1 MSLGVASCA
10 KGNTGREA
18 PSTTSY
24 AMADVRDDGIDVPS
38 YKVIMAS
45 STHSPLRTVAGLIV
59 MAAIMVAAF
68 YGLSK
73 VLREVSFHEVEQA
86 MSRIG
91 WGRIAL
97 ATLFGAASYLVL
109 TGYDVIALRTIGR
122 PLPWRQAA
130 KASFVSYNLS
140 HNLGFAVLTGAVA
153 RFRIYSAAG
162 LGVADIAKITV
173 LTGVSFW
180 IGVLLT
186 LGLCL
191 VFIPDVSSLAGYEMG
206 WATQAAIG
214 LVIVDLNV
222 MYLIVLSRGMKEI
235 GFRSWRV
242 PLPSAGL
249 GLVQCGLSVL
259 DLVFA
264 ASVLA
269 VLMPSLDAAG
279 WTQVLVAYVAA
290 FVTVMITH
298 TPGGAGVL
306 ELVVV
311 TLVPDVAKAEVI
323 AALILFRLVYHI
335 GPFLLA
341 VGLFASHEVSA
352 RRRKALHSTP

>member
-1 MSLGVASCA
+1 
-10 KGNTGREA
+10 
-18 PSTTSY
+18 
-24 AMADVRDDGIDVPS
+24 
-38 YKVIMAS
+38 MAS
-45 STHSPLRTVAGLIV
+45 STSSPLKTTISVVIMV
-59 MAAIMVAAF
+59 AIMVAAF
-68 YGLSK
+68 HGLSK
-73 VLREVSFHEVEQA
+73 VLGEVSYDQIRAA
-86 MSRIG
+86 MSRVG

-97 ATLFGAASYLVL
+97 AATFGMASYLVL

-122 PLPWRQAA
+122 PLAWRQAA

-153 RFRIYSAAG
+153 RFRIYSVAG
-162 LGVADIAKITV
+162 LGVADIAKITL

-191 VFIPDVSSLAGYEMG
+191 ILIPDVAALAGYSMSHG
-206 WATQAAIG
+206 AQAAIG
-214 LVIVDLNV
+214 VAIVGLNGL
-222 MYLIVLSRGMKEI
+222 YLAILSRGMKEI
-235 GFRSWRV
+235 GFRRWRV
-242 PLPSAGL
+242 PLPTARL
-249 GLVQCGLSVL
+249 GLAQCGLSVL

-269 VLMPSLDAAG
+269 VLMPSLDASLYP
-279 WTQVLVAYVAA
+279 QVLVAYVAA
-290 FVTVMITH
+290 FVSVMITH

-311 TLVPDVAKAEVI
+311 TLVPGIDKAETI

-341 VGLFASHEVSA
+341 VGLLVSHEVAS
-352 RRRKALHSTP
+352 RRRADPVPDAEVMTGAVHPTT

>member
-1 MSLGVASCA
+1 
-10 KGNTGREA
+10 
-18 PSTTSY
+18 
-24 AMADVRDDGIDVPS
+24 
-38 YKVIMAS
+38 MAS
-45 STHSPLRTVAGLIV
+45 STSSPLKTAISVV
-59 MAAIMVAAF
+59 IMVAIMAAAF
-68 YGLSK
+68 HGLSK
-73 VLREVSFHEVEQA
+73 VLSEVSYDEIKAA
-86 MSRIG
+86 MSRVG

-97 ATLFGAASYLVL
+97 AALFGAGSYLVL
-109 TGYDVIALRTIGR
+109 TGYDVIALRTIER

-162 LGVADIAKITV
+162 LGVADIAKITL

-180 IGVLLT
+180 IGVLLM

-191 VFIPDVSSLAGYEMG
+191 IMIPDVAALAGYSMSHG
-206 WATQAAIG
+206 AQATIGIAIVG
-214 LVIVDLNV
+214 LNAL
-222 MYLIVLSRGMKEI
+222 YLAILSRGLKEI
-235 GFRSWRV
+235 GFRRWRV
-242 PLPSAGL
+242 PLPTARL
-249 GLVQCGLSVL
+249 GLAQCGLSVL

-269 VLMPSLDAAG
+269 VLMPSLDVSLYP
-279 WTQVLVAYVAA
+279 QVLVAYVAA
-290 FVTVMITH
+290 FVSVMITH

-311 TLVPDVAKAEVI
+311 TLVPGVDKAETI

-341 VGLFASHEVSA
+341 VALLVSHEVSH
-352 RRRKALHSTP
+352 RRRLGMQTDRNASAAGISPVA

>member
-1 MSLGVASCA
+1 MIAGGDA
-10 KGNTGREA
+10 GR
-18 PSTTSY
+18 
-24 AMADVRDDGIDVPS
+24 DPS
-38 YKVIMAS
+38 YNASMAS
-45 STHSPLRTVAGLIV
+45 SASSPLKTAISVV
-59 MAAIMVAAF
+59 IMVAIMTAAF
-68 YGLSK
+68 HGLSK
-73 VLREVSFHEVEQA
+73 VLNEVSYEQVTAA
-86 MSRIG
+86 MSRVG

-97 ATLFGAASYLVL
+97 AAAFGAASYLVL

-162 LGVADIAKITV
+162 LGVADIAKITL

-180 IGVLLT
+180 IGVILM

-191 VFIPDVSSLAGYEMG
+191 ILIPDVASLAGYSMSHAAQ
-206 WATQAAIG
+206 ATIG
-214 LVIVDLNV
+214 LGIIGLNGL
-222 MYLIVLSRGMKEI
+222 YLRILSKGMKEI

-242 PLPSAGL
+242 PLPTARL
-249 GLVQCGLSVL
+249 GLAQCGLSVL

-269 VLMPSLDAAG
+269 VLMPSLDPSLYP
-279 WTQVLVAYVAA
+279 QVLVAYVAA
-290 FVTVMITH
+290 FVSVMITH

-311 TLVPDVAKAEVI
+311 TLVPDVDKAETI
-323 AALILFRLVYHI
+323 AALILFRIIYHI

-341 VGLFASHEVSA
+341 VGLLVSHEVSS
-352 RRRKALHSTP
+352 RRRQNATPGRGVIATGIRPLA

>member
-1 MSLGVASCA
+1 
-10 KGNTGREA
+10 
-18 PSTTSY
+18 
-24 AMADVRDDGIDVPS
+24 
-38 YKVIMAS
+38 
-45 STHSPLRTVAGLIV
+45 

-68 YGLSK
+68 HGLSK
-73 VLREVSFHEVEQA
+73 VLREVSFEEVEQA
-86 MSRIG
+86 MYRVG

-97 ATLFGAASYLVL
+97 AALFGAASYLVL
-109 TGYDVIALRTIGR
+109 TGYDVIALRTIDR

-162 LGVADIAKITV
+162 LSVADIARITV

-180 IGVLLT
+180 IGVLLM

-191 VFIPDVSSLAGYEMG
+191 VLIPDVSSLAGYQMG
-206 WATQAAIG
+206 WGTQAAIG
-214 LVIVDLNV
+214 LMIVNINV
-222 MYLIVLSRGMKEI
+222 LYLIVLSRGLREI

-242 PLPSAGL
+242 PLPTVRL
-249 GLVQCGLSVL
+249 GIAQCGLSVL
-259 DLVFA
+259 DLLFA

-279 WTQVLVAYVAA
+279 WSQVLVAYVAA

-323 AALILFRLVYHI
+323 AALILFRIVYHI

-341 VGLFASHEVSA
+341 VGLLVSHEVYGK
-352 RRRKALHSTP
+352 RRRNEVANNEAVVTGCSPLA

>member
-1 MSLGVASCA
+1 M
-10 KGNTGREA
+10 E
-18 PSTTSY
+18 
-24 AMADVRDDGIDVPS
+24 IIPS
-38 YKVIMAS
+38 YNVSMAS
-45 STHSPLRTVAGLIV
+45 SRSSPIRTALSLVI
-59 MAAIMVAAF
+59 MAAIMTAAF
-68 YGLSK
+68 HGLSK
-73 VLREVSFHEVEQA
+73 VLSEVSYDEIRLA

-91 WGRIAL
+91 WGRIAS

-153 RFRIYSAAG
+153 RFRIYSSYG
-162 LGVADIAKITV
+162 LGVADIAKITL

-180 IGVLLT
+180 IGVLLM

-191 VFIPDVSSLAGYEMG
+191 VLIPDVAALAGYSMSRG
-206 WATQAAIG
+206 SQATIG
-214 LVIVDLNV
+214 LAIIGLNAL
-222 MYLIVLSRGMKEI
+222 YLTILSRGLKEI
-235 GFRSWRV
+235 GFRRWRV
-242 PLPSAGL
+242 PLPTARL
-249 GLVQCGLSVL
+249 GLAQCGLSVL

-269 VLMPSLDAAG
+269 LLMPSLDPASYP
-279 WTQVLVAYVAA
+279 QVLVAYVAA

-306 ELVVV
+306 ELVVL

-335 GPFLLA
+335 GPFLIA
-341 VGLFASHEVSA
+341 VGLLVSHELGA
-352 RRRKALHSTP
+352 RRVRTTALTS